1 MVNVPNQDLVQ
12 KGRTFSIDQ
21 ALEMGIANI
30 NIMDSCVGQPRTMS
44 VDSIDYTSMFY
55 GEIEEEAANQLRK
68 ERREKKHG
76 KKL

>member
-1 MVNVPNQDLVQ
+1 
-12 KGRTFSIDQ
+12 
-21 ALEMGIANI
+21 
-30 NIMDSCVGQPRTMS
+30 MDSCVGQPRTMS